1 MISNSVSDVK
11 DAVGGLADEIEI
23 NVDNI
28 KNLSA
33 KKGSLCHHIGIIGER
48 LNGFDSFI
56 ATYSNENWME
66 SQSEAQQKIERQ
78 ESNIQEN
85 CLSIQTMNGTLTSM
99 MAMTKE
105 QHRISV
111 ESALSLDKEISKRV
125 EDNKNSLNHRVD
137 TFFQEKDMENDEI
150 RKNTDISLGQINSKL
165 TDLFITTAKN
175 KESINNIESDVK
187 TSQSNIDKL
196 TKTTVNHD
204 KRLDIYS
211 SDIGKLEIKFRS
223 IVDDMTK
230 SCFNFIIEKH
240 QELVRECI
248 FL

>member
-48 LNGFDSFI
+48 LNDFDGFI
-56 ATYSNENWME
+56 AIYSNENMVE
-66 SQSEAQQKIERQ
+66 SQRESQRKIERQ
-78 ESNIQEN
+78 ESNIEEN
-85 CLSIQTMNGTLTSM
+85 NKCIKTLNETLTSM

-105 QHRISV
+105 QHRIAV
-111 ESALSLDKEISKRV
+111 ESVLSLDKDISKRV
-125 EDNKNSLNHRVD
+125 EDDKNSLKCRVD
-137 TFFQEKDMENDEI
+137 TLFQEKDMEKDEV
-150 RKNTDISLGQINSKL
+150 RKNTDISLGQINCKL
-165 TDLFITTAKN
+165 TDLFNTTAKN

-196 TKTTVNHD
+196 TKSTVKHD
-204 KRLDIYS
+204 ERLDIYS
-211 SDIGKLEIKFRS
+211 SDIGKLEIKFRL

-230 SCFNFIIEKH
+230 TCFNFIIEKH